1 MTFDPSRR
9 SLIGALTLA
18 CGGAAVAALA
28 ATAAPGKEWRDVLDT
43 PAVRSPL
50 GARSLINGLARAGH
64 RIVAVGQRGHV
75 LLSDDGGASW
85 RQAEVPV
92 SSDLVAVCFPTER
105 QGWAVGHDGV
115 ILRST
120 DAGQSWT
127 LQLDGRRMGGLMV
140 DYYEQRVGAAQGL
153 EALRA
158 AALLD
163 EAKRFAAQGAENPL
177 LDVWFKDA
185 QTGYAVGAFG
195 LALRTNDGGA
205 RWEPLMHALDNPKS
219 LHLYAVRSVADD
231 VFVVGEQG
239 LALQLE
245 SATDRFV
252 IRETPYKGTLFG
264 IVAGTRALIAFGL
277 RGSVV
282 RSTDGGRSWSQ
293 VTTGVQTGLTAGLR
307 RSDGRIVLVSQ
318 AGHVLVSQ
326 DDGASFQSLRV
337 DQPMPAAAVAEAAG
351 GALVIAGPRGAAR
364 PLPLS

>member
-1 MTFDPSRR
+1 MTFDPTRR
-9 SLIGALTLA
+9 SLVGALALA
-18 CGGAAVAALA
+18 CGGAAAGAWAAP
-28 ATAAPGKEWRDVLDT
+28 AAPGAEWRDVLDT
-43 PAVRSPL
+43 PAARSTL

-127 LQLDGRRMGGLMV
+127 LQLDGRRTGPLMV
-140 DYYEQRVGAAQGL
+140 DYYQRRVAAAQGA
-153 EALRA
+153 EAQRA
-158 AALLD
+158 AALVD

-195 LALRTNDGGA
+195 LALRTDDGGA
-205 RWEPLMHALDNPKS
+205 RWEPLTHALDNPKS
-219 LHLYAVRSVADD
+219 LHLYALRSVGEDI
-231 VFVVGEQG
+231 FIVGEQG
-239 LALQLE
+239 LLLQLD
-245 SATDRFV
+245 SATGRFAA
-252 IRETPYKGTLFG
+252 RETPYKGTLFG
-264 IVAGTRALIAFGL
+264 IVAGTRALVAFGL

-282 RSTDGGRSWSQ
+282 RSTDGGRNWSQ
-293 VTTGVQTGLTAGLR
+293 VATGVQSGLTAGLR
-307 RSDGRIVLVSQ
+307 RSDGSIVLVSQ
-318 AGHVLVSQ
+318 AGHVLVSR
-326 DDGASFQSLRV
+326 DDGASFQPLRV
-337 DQPMPAAAVAEAAG
+337 EQAMPAAAVAEAVG

>member
-9 SLIGALTLA
+9 SLVGALALA
-18 CGGAAVAALA
+18 CSGAAVAAWA
-28 ATAAPGKEWRDVLDT
+28 ASADPATAWRDVLDT
-43 PAVRSPL
+43 PAVRSTL
-50 GARSLINGLARAGH
+50 GARSLINGLARAGQ

-127 LQLDGRRMGGLMV
+127 LQLDGRRMG
-140 DYYEQRVGAAQGL
+140 AQ
-153 EALRA
+153 
-158 AALLD
+158 D
-163 EAKRFAAQGAENPL
+163 AENPL

-195 LALRTNDGGA
+195 LALRTDDGGA
-205 RWEPLMHALDNPKS
+205 HWEPLTQALDNPKS
-219 LHLYAVRSVADD
+219 LHLYALRSVGND
-231 VFVVGEQG
+231 VFIVGEQG
-239 LALQLE
+239 LLLQLD
-245 SATDRFV
+245 SATGRFAA
-252 IRETPYKGTLFG
+252 RETPYKGTLFG

-293 VTTGVQTGLTAGLR
+293 VATGVQAGLTAGLR
-307 RSDGRIVLVSQ
+307 RSDGSIVLVSQ
-318 AGHVLVSQ
+318 AGHVLVSR
-326 DDGASFQSLRV
+326 DDGASFQPLRV
-337 DQPMPAAAVAEAAG
+337 EQPMPAAAVAEAAG